1 VAYRADQLEPAD
13 PAAPATTLLRFAL
26 LVPDLAT
33 LTAVGRHPVAL
44 ARVHQVW
51 IEIARWRAPTKGWIG
66 RLGPIQEVRH
76 VDLRVPTMDGRVRV
90 MLELAGERPLQEVL
104 AAVESLLR
112 PGSPLPMTHSV
123 ALGSQGR
130 LPAWLPIGGDVAMRF
145 VIPPGSPLEEGIDPI
160 TGKPR
165 GPEDPPPNRPAVDG
179 ELVMGRARPTA
190 SLGLVATAI
199 AEATDEGV
207 IREVVAG
214 QAQATSPDTPVL
226 VDVRGHRRTW
236 TPPTPT
242 DPHVVVEM
250 RRKGPEGRWR
260 LLGPQGES
268 MGPWQALATPLVA
281 APTPWWSIAFDID
294 DRLDAAPVA
303 AAVVRAA
310 LTGVVVDGR
319 RVPPAVRARLAP
331 ELASIIAEDLPPT
344 EDPLAWERRSV
355 RQRRAAVR
363 GHGTPFGIDAAI
375 RPDAAV
381 PALRPSVSALLVTRR
396 PGLAVSV
403 LRAIEH
409 QTYPELEIVVAVHG
423 VPQDPALEAAIAA
436 SERPIEL
443 VMVPAEATF
452 GEALAIATARSRG
465 GLLVKFDDDDIYGPE
480 HVWDL
485 VVARAISGADMVGK
499 AAQFVWL
506 ERQGV
511 TIRRG
516 RPTADIYGKVVA
528 GGTILVGRG
537 ELEDLG
543 GWRPVRSGVDRA
555 LLDRALQA
563 GGTIYQ
569 AWPFGY
575 IYCRH
580 GDEHTWDVSDDYFL
594 RDVLQRWDG
603 IPDLPEFRQPEA
615 P

>member
-1 VAYRADQLEPAD
+1 
-13 PAAPATTLLRFAL
+13 
-26 LVPDLAT
+26 
-33 LTAVGRHPVAL
+33 
-44 ARVHQVW
+44 
-51 IEIARWRAPTKGWIG
+51 
-66 RLGPIQEVRH
+66 
-76 VDLRVPTMDGRVRV
+76 MDGRVRI
-90 MLELAGERPLQEVL
+90 MLELAGERPLREVL
-104 AAVESLLR
+104 AAIESLLR
-112 PGSPLPMTHSV
+112 PGAPLPVTHSV

-145 VIPPGSPLEEGIDPI
+145 VIPPGSPLEEGVDPI

-179 ELVMGRARPTA
+179 EIVMGSARPTA

-199 AEATDEGV
+199 AEATDEAV
-207 IREVVAG
+207 AQEVVAG
-214 QAQATSPDTPVL
+214 RTQPAAPDSPVL

-236 TPPTPT
+236 TPPTPS
-242 DPHVVVEM
+242 DPHVVVEA
-250 RRKGPEGRWR
+250 RRKGSTGRWR
-260 LLGPQGES
+260 LLGPTGES

-281 APTPWWSIAFDID
+281 APTPWWSIAFDVEDGID
-294 DRLDAAPVA
+294 ATPMA
-303 AAVVRAA
+303 AAVVRAS

-319 RVPPAVRARLAP
+319 RLPPAVRARLAP
-331 ELASIIAEDLPPT
+331 ELAAILAEELPPT

-363 GHGTPFGIDAAI
+363 GHAAPFGIDAAI

-396 PGLAVSV
+396 PGLALSV

-423 VPQDPALEAAIAA
+423 VPQDPALEQAIAA

-452 GEALAIATARSRG
+452 GEALAVATGRARG
-465 GLLVKFDDDDIYGPE
+465 GLLIKFDDDDIYGPE

-485 VVARAISGADMVGK
+485 VVGRAISGASVVGK

-506 ERQGV
+506 EQQGI

-516 RPTADIYGKVVA
+516 RPTADVYGKVVA
-528 GGTILVGRG
+528 GGTILVARG

-580 GDEHTWDVSDDYFL
+580 GDAHTWDVSDDYFL

-603 IPDLPEFRQPEA
+603 LPDLPEFQRPEA
-615 P
+615 R

>member
-1 VAYRADQLEPAD
+1 
-13 PAAPATTLLRFAL
+13 
-26 LVPDLAT
+26 
-33 LTAVGRHPVAL
+33 
-44 ARVHQVW
+44 
-51 IEIARWRAPTKGWIG
+51 
-66 RLGPIQEVRH
+66 
-76 VDLRVPTMDGRVRV
+76 
-90 MLELAGERPLQEVL
+90 
-104 AAVESLLR
+104 
-112 PGSPLPMTHSV
+112 V

-145 VIPPGSPLEEGIDPI
+145 VIPPGSPLDEGVDPI

-207 IREVVAG
+207 TREVVG
-214 QAQATSPDTPVL
+214 GRTQSVSPDAPVL

-236 TPPTPT
+236 TPPTAS
-242 DPHVVVEM
+242 DPHVVVEA
-250 RRKGPEGRWR
+250 RRRGSSGRWR
-260 LLGPQGES
+260 LRGAQGEP
-268 MGPWQALATPLVA
+268 MGPWQGLEVPLVA
-281 APTPWWSIAFDID
+281 AATPWWSIAFDIGD
-294 DRLDAAPVA
+294 DLDAAAVA
-303 AAVVRAA
+303 AGVVRAA

-319 RVPPAVRARLAP
+319 RVPRAVNARLAP
-331 ELASIIAEDLPPT
+331 ELAGIIGEELPAT
-344 EDPLAWERRSV
+344 DDALGWERRSV

-363 GHGTPFGIDAAI
+363 GHAAPFGIDAVI

-409 QTYPELEIVVAVHG
+409 QTYPELEIVIAVHG
-423 VPQDPALEAAIAA
+423 VPQDPALEQAIAA

-452 GEALAIATARSRG
+452 GEALAIATARARG
-465 GLLVKFDDDDIYGPE
+465 GLIIKFDDDDIYGPE

-485 VVARAISGADMVGK
+485 VVGRAISGANVVGK

-506 ERQGV
+506 EQRGTTV
-511 TIRRG
+511 RRG

-528 GGTILVGRG
+528 GGTMLVARG
-537 ELEDLG
+537 ELEELG

-580 GDEHTWDVSDDYFL
+580 GDAHTWDVSDDYFL
-594 RDVLQRWDG
+594 RDVLQRWEG
-603 IPDLPEFRQPEA
+603 IPDLPEFRQP
-615 P
+615 